1 MKKFDFEDVKKFVDD
16 RLEDA
21 EMWANT
27 RQEVMNCRAI
37 AFGVIMFA
45 QRIELVPY
53 EKIKE
58 YWDDWAREKFEEIAR
73 AKGKGPK
80 VEVI

>member
-1 MKKFDFEDVKKFVDD
+1 MKEFDFEDVKKFVDD

-37 AFGVIMFA
+37 AFGAILFA
-45 QRIELVPY
+45 QKIELVSY
-53 EKIKE
+53 EELKE
-58 YWDDWAREKFEEIAR
+58 YWDDWAREKFEEIAKE
-73 AKGKGPK
+73 KGKGPK

>member
-1 MKKFDFEDVKKFVDD
+1 MKEFDFEDVKEFVGEY
-16 RLEDA
+16 LESA

-37 AFGVIMFA
+37 AFGAILFA
-45 QRIELVPY
+45 QKIELVSY
-53 EKIKE
+53 EELKE

-73 AKGKGPK
+73 EKGKGPK

>member
-1 MKKFDFEDVKKFVDD
+1 MREFDFDDVKEFVEEH
-16 RLEDA
+16 LEDA

-27 RQEVMNCRAI
+27 RQEVMHCRAI

-53 EKIKE
+53 EEIKE
-58 YWDDWAREKFEEIAR
+58 YWDNWAREKFEEIAR
-73 AKGKGPK
+73 TKGKGPK

>member
-1 MKKFDFEDVKKFVDD
+1 MKEFDFEDVKKFVDD

-37 AFGVIMFA
+37 AFGVIMFT

-53 EKIKE
+53 EEIKK
-58 YWDDWAREKFEEIAR
+58 YWDWALGRFEEIAR
-73 AKGKGPK
+73 EKGKGPK

>member
-1 MKKFDFEDVKKFVDD
+1 MKYFDFEDVKEFVEEH
-16 RLEDA
+16 LEDA

-53 EKIKE
+53 EEIEE
-58 YWDDWAREKFEEIAR
+58 YWNNWAREKFEEIAKE
-73 AKGKGPK
+73 KGKGPK
-80 VEVI
+80 IEVI

>member
-1 MKKFDFEDVKKFVDD
+1 MKEFDFEDVKEFVGEY
-16 RLEDA
+16 LESA

-37 AFGVIMFA
+37 AFGAILFA
-45 QRIELVPY
+45 QKIELVSS
-53 EKIKE
+53 EELKE
-58 YWDDWAREKFEEIAR
+58 YWDDWAREKFEEIAKE
-73 AKGKGPK
+73 KGKGPK

>member
-1 MKKFDFEDVKKFVDD
+1 MKEFDFEDVKKFVDD

-27 RQEVMNCRAI
+27 RLEVMNCRAI

-45 QRIELVPY
+45 
-53 EKIKE
+53 
-58 YWDDWAREKFEEIAR
+58 
-73 AKGKGPK
+73 
-80 VEVI
+80 

>member
-1 MKKFDFEDVKKFVDD
+1 MKEFDFEDVKKFVDD

-27 RQEVMNCRAI
+27 RQQVMNCRAI

-53 EKIKE
+53 KEIKE
-58 YWDDWAREKFEEIAR
+58 YWDDYALEKFEEIAR
-73 AKGKGPK
+73 EKGKGPK

>member
-1 MKKFDFEDVKKFVDD
+1 MKEFDFEDVKKFVDD

-37 AFGVIMFA
+37 AFGGVMFA
-45 QRIELVPY
+45 YKIEIISYDEV
-53 EKIKE
+53 KE
-58 YWDDWAREKFEEIAR
+58 YWDDWAHGKFEEIAR
-73 AKGKGPK
+73 TKGKGPK

>member
-1 MKKFDFEDVKKFVDD
+1 MH
-16 RLEDA
+16 
-21 EMWANT
+21 
-27 RQEVMNCRAI
+27 CRAI

-53 EKIKE
+53 EEIKE
-58 YWDDWAREKFEEIAR
+58 YWDNWAREKFEEIAR
-73 AKGKGPK
+73 TKGKGPK

>member
-1 MKKFDFEDVKKFVDD
+1 MREFDFEDVKEFVGEH
-16 RLEDA
+16 LESA

-27 RQEVMNCRAI
+27 RQEVMKCRAI
-37 AFGVIMFA
+37 AFGAILFA
-45 QRIELVPY
+45 QKIELISY
-53 EKIKE
+53 EELKE

-73 AKGKGPK
+73 EKGKGPK

>member
-1 MKKFDFEDVKKFVDD
+1 MKEFDFEDVKEFVGEY
-16 RLEDA
+16 LESA

-45 QRIELVPY
+45 QRIELVSY
-53 EKIKE
+53 EELKE
-58 YWDDWAREKFEEIAR
+58 YWDDWAREKFEEIAKE
-73 AKGKGPK
+73 KGKGPK

>member
-16 RLEDA
+16 RLEAA

-53 EKIKE
+53 EEIKE
-58 YWDDWAREKFEEIAR
+58 YWDDYAWKKFEEIAKE
-73 AKGKGPK
+73 KGKGPK

>member
-1 MKKFDFEDVKKFVDD
+1 MRDFDFEDVKEFVEE
-16 RLEDA
+16 RLEYA
-21 EMWANT
+21 EMWTNT

-53 EKIKE
+53 EELRE
-58 YWDDWAREKFEEIAR
+58 YWDNWALEKFEEIAR
-73 AKGKGPK
+73 EKREEPK

>member
-1 MKKFDFEDVKKFVDD
+1 MKEFDFEDVKEFVGEY
-16 RLEDA
+16 LESA

-37 AFGVIMFA
+37 AFGAILFA
-45 QRIELVPY
+45 QKIELVSY
-53 EKIKE
+53 EELKE
-58 YWDDWAREKFEEIAR
+58 YWDDWAREKFEDIAKE
-73 AKGKGPK
+73 KGKGPK

>member
-1 MKKFDFEDVKKFVDD
+1 MKEFDFEDVKKFVDD

-45 QRIELVPY
+45 QRIWMK
-53 EKIKE
+53 EKKLCFVFIE
-58 YWDDWAREKFEEIAR
+58 HVFVIQILEKNLKKNGNMFMIF
-73 AKGKGPK
+73 
-80 VEVI
+80 